1 MNHYELIPNEL
12 GSLDQWVGANKG
24 SKVPLDI
31 VTTRHASSTD
41 PSTWCDFKTAY
52 EMYDRGLYDYLG
64 FVFNDN
70 GIVGIDIDEG
80 YEEGLITKL
89 ACDVIERCKS
99 YTEKSRSGRGF
110 HILVKGD
117 IPFSGRNNRNGVE
130 IYKSSR
136 FFIMTGNVFMYDT
149 VVENQEAI
157 NYIIDTYFALPQGSM
172 VASQGNKAYQPK
184 IYQPIWE
191 IKDGKIPLKPTY
203 PPIGEGSR
211 NICLTSLAGS
221 LHAQGMDAERIYSEL
236 LECNSQACTPP
247 LDEDEVR
254 AIVNSVT
261 RYSRSVR

>member
-1 MNHYELIPNEL
+1 MSDYRRVPSELKEL
-12 GSLDQWVGANKG
+12 AQWVGA
-24 SKVPLDI
+24 SKDKKIPLDI
-31 VTTRHASSTD
+31 IRYKNASSTD
-41 PSTWCDFKTAY
+41 PDSWCDYQTALTYY
-52 EMYDRGLYDYLG
+52 EHGLVDYLG
-64 FVFNDN
+64 FVFDDN

-80 YEEGLITKL
+80 YEDGLISKL
-89 ACDVIERCKS
+89 ACDIIEKCKS
-99 YTEKSRSGRGF
+99 YTERSKSRRGF

-117 IPFSGRNNRNGVE
+117 LPFSGKNNLNGVE